1 MDNSINTIFNYN
13 SYTLRFLL
21 SYLRLYLTEIK
32 QDPVRS
38 QLEAEINVLG
48 ETRYQNAVKIIEELA
63 SNILR

>member
-1 MDNSINTIFNYN
+1 MDNSINTIFNY

-63 SNILR
+63 